1 MSVFILID
9 VQYLQNVVFSFENSS
24 NGQNHSSSDSNHR
37 IEKFLPA
44 KFPHPL
50 MLFWKPRVLKSRTYM
65 LNRVFW
71 HDLQHTTT
79 PSKKWY
85 FVTMVLMSTV
95 RQNYEKLCTWQ
106 KNMHNEIQWYPFQIG
121 LSNFNTKYF
130 AWYIF

>member
-9 VQYLQNVVFSFENSS
+9 VQYLQNVFFSFENSS
-24 NGQNHSSSDSNHR
+24 NGQNHSSSDSKHW

-50 MLFWKPRVLKSRTYM
+50 MLFCKPRVLKSRTYM
-65 LNRVFW
+65 LTRVFW

-85 FVTMVLMSTV
+85 FVTMLLRFLDMFFSDNTWFYRFLDLTDTLPTVFVLDYHVYSAS
-95 RQNYEKLCTWQ
+95 KL
-106 KNMHNEIQWYPFQIG
+106 
-121 LSNFNTKYF
+121 
-130 AWYIF
+130 

>member
-24 NGQNHSSSDSNHR
+24 NGQNHSSSDSNHQ

-50 MLFWKPRVLKSRTYM
+50 MLFWKPRVLKSSTYM
-65 LNRVFW
+65 LTRVFW

-79 PSKKWY
+79 PSKMWY
-85 FVTMVLMSTV
+85 FVTMVLTFLDIFFSDNTWFYRFLDLTDTLPTV
-95 RQNYEKLCTWQ
+95 FALDYHVYSASKL
-106 KNMHNEIQWYPFQIG
+106 
-121 LSNFNTKYF
+121 
-130 AWYIF
+130 

>member
-24 NGQNHSSSDSNHR
+24 NDQNHSSSDSNHR
-37 IEKFLPA
+37 IENFLPA

-50 MLFWKPRVLKSRTYM
+50 ILFWKPRVLKSRTYM
-65 LNRVFW
+65 LTRVFW

-85 FVTMVLMSTV
+85 FVTMVLTFLDIFFSDNTWFYRFLDLTDTLPTV
-95 RQNYEKLCTWQ
+95 FVLDYHVYSASKV
-106 KNMHNEIQWYPFQIG
+106 
-121 LSNFNTKYF
+121 
-130 AWYIF
+130 